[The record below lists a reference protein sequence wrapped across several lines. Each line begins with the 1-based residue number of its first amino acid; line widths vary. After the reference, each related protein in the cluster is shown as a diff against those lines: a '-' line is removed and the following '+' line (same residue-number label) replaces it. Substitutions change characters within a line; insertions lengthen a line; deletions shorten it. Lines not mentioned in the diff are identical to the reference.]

1 MLTSQM
7 ERMDGI
13 NMDTLT
19 LKNSYYP
26 IQTYPYGAA
35 GELLDTQYTIATTS
49 YGNTIITNI

>member
-1 MLTSQM
+1 M